1 MTDRAAGAV
10 RYAPEPMPERHVR
23 VLHAVAEGYIR
34 TAHPVPSQAV
44 ASRLDVSSATVRND
58 FGMLEHGGLLQQPHT
73 SAGRIPTAAG
83 FRYYASSY
91 LPPRRLPKGDRETII
106 RRLANADGD
115 DVFLEAS
122 SLAAKLSGYAVLIS
136 LPADDQLTIN
146 EIHLSL
152 VSSRRLL
159 AVVVLE
165 NGLVRQIGVDVD
177 PMPSENVID
186 DAERNLRQLGLSI
199 GEVPRA
205 LRAVAATAGDDDLAR
220 TLEAISDA
228 WSGLRAPKRFRDGLK
243 LLLGEP
249 EGDDP
254 SFVKLVVEHV
264 EGDAVPAGPS
274 GGDGLVATSA
284 AGDLDLELD
293 ERLAMV
299 SASFAFGGGRGA
311 LTLVGPARMRY
322 PRALS
327 VASEFGRALSLDPE
341 TDAERESE

>member
-1 MTDRAAGAV
+1 MG
-10 RYAPEPMPERHVR
+10 PMPDRHVR

-44 ASRLDVSSATVRND
+44 ATRLEVSSATVRND
-58 FGMLEHGGLLQQPHT
+58 FGALEQGGLLQQPHT

-83 FRYYASSY
+83 FQYYASSY
-91 LPPRRLPKGDRETII
+91 LPPRRLPRGDRAVIQE
-106 RRLANADGD
+106 RLSSAEGD

-122 SLAAKLSGYAVLIS
+122 RLAARLSGYAVLVT
-136 LPADDQLTIN
+136 LPPDDQLTIH

-177 PMPSENVID
+177 PAPSETVID
-186 DAERNLRQLGLSI
+186 DAERNLRQLGLSV
-199 GEVPRA
+199 GEVPAA
-205 LRAVAATAGDDDLAR
+205 LRAVAATAGDDELGR
-220 TLEAISDA
+220 TLEAICIA

-243 LLLGEP
+243 LLLSEP
-249 EGDDP
+249 EGADP
-254 SFVKLVVEHV
+254 SFVRLVVEHV
-264 EGDAVPAGPS
+264 EGEPGGAGAPS
-274 GGDGLVATSA
+274 GE
-284 AGDLDLELD
+284 LDLELD

-299 SASFAFGGGRGA
+299 SASFAFGAGHGA
-311 LTLVGPARMRY
+311 LTIVGPARMRY

-327 VASEFGRALSLDPE
+327 VASEFGRALSPGQD
-341 TDAERESE
+341 ERQP

>member
-1 MTDRAAGAV
+1 MTPAA
-10 RYAPEPMPERHVR
+10 PIPDRHVR

-44 ASRLDVSSATVRND
+44 ASQLEVSSATVRND
-58 FGMLEHGGLLQQPHT
+58 FGMLEQGGLLQQPHT
-73 SAGRIPTAAG
+73 SAGRIPTVAG

-91 LPPRRLPKGDRETII
+91 LPPRRLPKGDRDVIL

-115 DVFLEAS
+115 DVFSEAS
-122 SLAAKLSGYAVLIS
+122 RLAAKLSGYAVLIS
-136 LPADDQLTIN
+136 LPADDQLTIH

-152 VSSRRLL
+152 VSSKRLL

-177 PMPSENVID
+177 PMPSESVID

-205 LRAVAATAGDDDLAR
+205 LRAVAATAGDDELAR

-228 WSGLRAPKRFRDGLK
+228 WTGLRAPKRFRDGLK

-249 EGDDP
+249 EGEDP
-254 SFVKLVVEHV
+254 SFVRLVVEHV
-264 EGDAVPAGPS
+264 EGDAG
-274 GGDGLVATSA
+274 ATGYPT
-284 AGDLDLELD
+284 GDLDLELD
-293 ERLAMV
+293 DRLAMV

-327 VASEFGRALSLDPE
+327 VASEFGRALSLDMDQ
-341 TDAERESE
+341 DAEDGRDER